1 MNIDGNLYALNQHLW
16 KEEQA
21 DARYEAIQEK
31 ANDIKDIL
39 MSVNH
44 KYEEAFVLD
53 SKGNKWEMSDFTADM
68 EINDGLFAEFLTG
81 GDLLKDKL
89 NTQFDEFCE
98 KIATDIIDNYEP
110 EEEEDY
116 RI

>member
-1 MNIDGNLYALNQHLW
+1 MSWEDNQLNAHLW
-16 KEEQA
+16 QLGNDA
-21 DARYEAIQEK
+21 ARYEAIQEK

-53 SKGNKWEMSDFTADM
+53 SKGNKLEMSDFTADM
-68 EINDGLFAEFLTG
+68 EINDGLFAEFLDG
-81 GDLLKDKL
+81 GYLLKDKL

-98 KIATDIIDNYEP
+98 KIATDIIDNYDP
-110 EEEEDY
+110 EEDDY
-116 RI
+116 RD